1 MTKTISGWVCLLLML
16 VPAGMFAPDGGG
28 SPAVNASQR
37 PGPMIYDVYDLQNM
51 SRDLNLSY
59 VLAND
64 IDASVTKDWNGGAGF
79 SPVGDDS
86 GSYMM
91 PVPPFTRFYPNRF
104 KGNFFGNGHTITALY
119 ISRPSQ
125 SYTGLF
131 GMDQAGCNIS
141 DVSLAGVNITGYG
154 NTAGLVGRFFGN
166 MTNCSVNGTVS
177 GYGTVGMLMGSL
189 ESGASLSFSS
199 SSGTILGFSSLG
211 GLVGTGSGTISR
223 CFSTADVSGTG
234 SAGGLTGFNSG
245 SISDCHSSGAV
256 TGGYSGG
263 AGAGGFI
270 GEDNRGT
277 MVDCY
282 SAGKVTGS
290 GNIGGFLG
298 KTYNMGVCSDCFWD
312 NLTSGLNNSAAGT
325 GKNTTDMMKKATFA
339 NWNFTSTWNIL
350 ENRTYPFLRNFYRL
364 PVIEG
369 TGETTVKEDAKLSAH
384 YNASISKVPVIND
397 FSWSFA
403 TNATGW
409 LSFNATRGNLSGMP
423 DNADVGRYWVNITIT
438 DSMGYRC
445 IRNFT
450 LTVENVAPVFT
461 GVPPSNGVSVYQD
474 GNFSF
479 DVDSDDEGLGNT
491 AYGFD
496 QAPEWLKIDAAN
508 GVISGSPGNKDVGR
522 QTIFLFVDD
531 GWGGLVDYWF
541 DISVMDIND
550 PPVIISVDVAAATQG
565 IPYRVVYQAS
575 DIDPTKETFSW
586 SLGTNASW
594 LDMDAATGLL
604 AGIPGNADV
613 GAWWVNIT
621 VDDGRGGRDR
631 RNFTV
636 TVGNVNDPPVIM
648 TVPVVTATEGS
659 PYLVN
664 FSAQDPDAG
673 DVISWSLTADADWLS
688 INSSS
693 GVLSGTPTEKDVGSV
708 WVSVTARDMAGANDT
723 VGFNLKV
730 LNVNDPPVWVAV
742 PPDQNITEGA
752 SLFLD
757 VLAADPDAD
766 ATVRYSASSL
776 PASGIAINPV
786 SGAIRWMDASA
797 GNYTV
802 TVYATDGLL
811 TINATFN
818 VTVKRIQ
825 PPVPPPV
832 NNPPVI
838 NTVSSA
844 SVKAG
849 QVLTMKLSGSDN
861 DSYDAKNLTFRIVS
875 GPAGMLVS
883 ADGNI
888 AWTPTKEEVGSHSV
902 MVSLSDG
909 KNTTATS
916 FTVTVNKPTPAGTG
930 TGGKSD
936 NSIGLIAGMLIV
948 GLAIGAVAVF
958 VALRKK
964 G

>member
-1 MTKTISGWVCLLLML
+1 
-16 VPAGMFAPDGGG
+16 
-28 SPAVNASQR
+28 
-37 PGPMIYDVYDLQNM
+37 
-51 SRDLNLSY
+51 
-59 VLAND
+59 
-64 IDASVTKDWNGGAGF
+64 
-79 SPVGDDS
+79 
-86 GSYMM
+86 
-91 PVPPFTRFYPNRF
+91 
-104 KGNFFGNGHTITALY
+104 
-119 ISRPSQ
+119 
-125 SYTGLF
+125 
-131 GMDQAGCNIS
+131 
-141 DVSLAGVNITGYG
+141 
-154 NTAGLVGRFFGN
+154 
-166 MTNCSVNGTVS
+166 
-177 GYGTVGMLMGSL
+177 
-189 ESGASLSFSS
+189 
-199 SSGTILGFSSLG
+199 
-211 GLVGTGSGTISR
+211 
-223 CFSTADVSGTG
+223 
-234 SAGGLTGFNSG
+234 
-245 SISDCHSSGAV
+245 
-256 TGGYSGG
+256 
-263 AGAGGFI
+263 
-270 GEDNRGT
+270 
-277 MVDCY
+277 
-282 SAGKVTGS
+282 VTGS

-298 KTYNMGVCSDCFWD
+298 KSYNIGTCSDCFWD
-312 NLTSGLNNSAAGT
+312 NLTSGMNASAAGT
-325 GKNTTDMMKKATFA
+325 GKNTTDMMRQATFT
-339 NWNFTSTWNIL
+339 NWNFTSIWKIL
-350 ENRTYPFLRNFYRL
+350 ENRSYPFLLDFYTF
-364 PVIEG
+364 PAIVG
-369 TGETTVKEDAKLSAH
+369 TDETAVKEDATLSAH
-384 YNASISKVPVIND
+384 FNASISRIPAMND
-397 FSWSFA
+397 FSWSFS

-409 LSFNATRGNLSGMP
+409 LSLNATTGNLSGTP
-423 DNADVGRYWVNITIT
+423 DNSHVGRYWVNITLT
-438 DSMGYRC
+438 DSVGYRC

-450 LTVENVAPVFT
+450 LTVENVAPVLLN
-461 GVPPSNGVSVYQD
+461 VPPSNGVSVLQD
-474 GNFSF
+474 GNYSF
-479 DVDSDDEGLGNT
+479 DVDSDDEGLGST
-491 AYGFD
+491 SYGFVS
-496 QAPEWLKIDAAN
+496 APDWLGIDASTGA
-508 GVISGSPGNKDVGR
+508 ISGRSGNGDVGR
-522 QTIFLFVDD
+522 HTIVLFVND
-531 GWGGLVDYWF
+531 GNGGVVNYSF
-541 DISVMDIND
+541 DISVIDVND
-550 PPVIISVDVAAATQG
+550 PPVITTQDVATATQG

-586 SLGTNASW
+586 SIGTNAGW

-604 AGIPGNADV
+604 FGTPGNADV